1 MRVSHNLA
9 PQEQENFSTCCCG
22 EVDSKPVFEDREEC
36 VENSQN
42 KINLIIM
49 KKFLLSIFAVMLAVF
64 SVQAEEVTFVA
75 SGASSSAT
83 NKVTLSGNLPSGN
96 SDYVDFSMTK
106 VNSSTSNVN
115 SGLLRWYK
123 NDIVNLTPK
132 NGVKIT
138 KVVITMGGG
147 SKYMLNVS
155 PNVGSSSISNG
166 VVTWTGETSETLKLT
181 ASEGQVRFS
190 TLVVIYTTTG
200 EDGGDEVVK
209 AVIPTLPEPCY
220 FEGSKTITITAEEG
234 ATVYYSIDNENFNQ
248 YTEQFVIDATTTVTA
263 YAQIGEDEATRSSN
277 VSATY
282 TKVVS
287 IAQAK
292 EAYDNAGGETNV
304 AIDLTDAVVTVNSG
318 KYMFIQDSESGI
330 NVYNSAATYPVGTKF
345 TSGLLV
351 GSSAVYNGMHQ
362 IAAGAKFEDVET
374 TTADITPIVVTVAQL
389 NEDYAAY
396 EGRYVKLEGVA
407 LSGTTITQGDET
419 YTLYNRFGI
428 TLENANLCDIEGV
441 PACFGTTLQ
450 IFPTK
455 IIPAAAVALP
465 EVSVASGT
473 TIEQGAEITITPA
486 IDNVVT
492 YSVNGA
498 AAVEIDGETIIVA
511 NEIGEMTLVVT
522 STYGGETLTETYTY
536 TVVAPIEKITAS
548 LTRTEIEQTEVNPS
562 YSESAV
568 VESACG
574 SWTGYMAI
582 NNDHNLQLNNK
593 NKYHIQSPVFPG
605 KILSVSV
612 TFAENTSSSRG
623 FVVMPSTFVGNSA
636 SSATDGCLAAA
647 SYAGTE
653 SPMSTAI
660 LSGDDVTSFKI
671 YATGGA
677 IYISNITV
685 VYEKPSDFQLS
696 VSEAGWATLYLGL
709 DASIPAGVKCYTIAE
724 DAVNAEYVTLSQF
737 EGNVLPAHTAV
748 IVEANK
754 GVYTFEYAD
763 NYSGLLS
770 GNLLKGS
777 VTDEY
782 VAGDAYVLGNVNGIG
797 LYKAVLN
804 KDEAGEVG
812 TTHFKNNANKA
823 YLPASVASGAAS
835 YSFRFG
841 EGTTGINEVK
851 GENGNVKAIFDLT
864 GRRVE
869 NPSNGIYIING
880 VKTLVK

>member
-1 MRVSHNLA
+1 
-9 PQEQENFSTCCCG
+9 
-22 EVDSKPVFEDREEC
+22 
-36 VENSQN
+36 
-42 KINLIIM
+42 M
-49 KKFLLSIFAVMLAVF
+49 KKFLLSIFAVLFAF
-64 SVQAEEVTFVA
+64 AGVQAQSYV
-75 SGASSSAT
+75 
-83 NKVTLSGNLPSGN
+83 KVTSAPADWSGDYLIVYEAGN
-96 SDYVDFSMTK
+96 VAFDGGLTTLDAV
-106 VNSSTSNVN
+106 SNTIPV
-115 SGLLRWYK
+115 
-123 NDIVNLTPK
+123 T
-132 NGVKIT
+132 
-138 KVVITMGGG
+138 
-147 SKYMLNVS
+147 
-155 PNVGSSSISNG
+155 ISNG
-166 VVTWTGETSETLKLT
+166 EIEATDATNAAKFTINSKGNIKSASGYYIGQTSNANSLKSSSSTTYANTLSMNNDGSVNIVSGGAYLRYNSTSGQYRFRYYKSSSYTGQKAIALYK
-181 ASEGQVRFS
+181 
-190 TLVVIYTTTG
+190 YT
-200 EDGGDEVVK
+200 ESAGGDEVVK
-209 AVIPTLPEPCY
+209 AVIPTLPESCY

-234 ATVYYSIDNENFNQ
+234 ATVYYSTDNENFNK

-282 TKVVS
+282 TKVVPVS

-292 EAYDNAGGETNV
+292 EAYDNVDDATNV

-318 KYMFIQDSESGI
+318 LYMFIQDSESGI
-330 NVYNSAATYPVGTKF
+330 NVYNSGATYPVGTKF

-351 GSSAVYNGMHQ
+351 GSSAAYNGMHQ
-362 IAAGAKFEDVET
+362 IATGAKFEGVET

-441 PACFGTTLQ
+441 PACYGTTLQ
-450 IFPTK
+450 IFPTA

-498 AAVEIDGETIIVA
+498 AAVEIDGETTIVA

-522 STYGGETLTETYTY
+522 STYGSETLTETYAY

-548 LTRTEIEQTEVNPS
+548 LTRTEIEQTQVNPS

-623 FVVMPSTFVGNSA
+623 FVVMPSTFDGNSA
-636 SSATDGCLAAA
+636 SSATDGCLAAD
-647 SYAGTE
+647 SYAGTA

-782 VAGDAYVLGNVNGIG
+782 VAGDAYVLGNKDGIG

-804 KDEAGEVG
+804 KNEAGEAG

-823 YLPASVASGAAS
+823 YLPAGAVTTSAAS
-835 YSFRFG
+835 LSFRFP
-841 EGTTGINEVK
+841 GTTGIEEITDNREQSTV
-851 GENGNVKAIFDLT
+851 IYDLT

-869 NPSNGIYIING
+869 AITAPGIYIVNG
-880 VKTLVK
+880 KKVLVK